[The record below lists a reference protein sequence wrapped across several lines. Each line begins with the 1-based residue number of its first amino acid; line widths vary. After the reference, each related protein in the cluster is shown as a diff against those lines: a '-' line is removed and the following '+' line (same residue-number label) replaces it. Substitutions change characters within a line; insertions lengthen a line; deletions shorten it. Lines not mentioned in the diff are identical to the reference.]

1 MRRMILRV
9 PAALFLC
16 FWPARAG
23 DPTVASRVAG
33 IAQTERKLPWFWSP
47 SAEGL
52 ADVPYTY
59 EEQIS
64 RRILSRGGKELPPNP
79 QTDGI
84 TNWHSVRLERIP
96 LEFGAFLRCLSQDG
110 VTPCSKEWDQE
121 LERQV
126 KRRDELSPEARARID
141 QTREE
146 RRMRRRTFWDR
157 FPAAMEFELTSADQI
172 RFSTKTKS
180 CQTLLDAMK
189 GRLWFD
195 AATNEITQMEYD
207 LMRDVDD
214 VLLKRPK
221 GTHFRIELTKAGD
234 EHYLPLRISSRQ
246 RRGKSGE
253 LEETTAEF
261 ANFRRFG
268 SESSIKFGDTDLPI
282 KK

>member
-1 MRRMILRV
+1 
-9 PAALFLC
+9 
-16 FWPARAG
+16 
-23 DPTVASRVAG
+23 
-33 IAQTERKLPWFWSP
+33 
-47 SAEGL
+47 
-52 ADVPYTY
+52 
-59 EEQIS
+59 
-64 RRILSRGGKELPPNP
+64 
-79 QTDGI
+79 
-84 TNWHSVRLERIP
+84 LERIP

-146 RRMRRRTFWDR
+146 RRLRRRTFWDR

-180 CQTLLDAMK
+180 GQTLLDAMN